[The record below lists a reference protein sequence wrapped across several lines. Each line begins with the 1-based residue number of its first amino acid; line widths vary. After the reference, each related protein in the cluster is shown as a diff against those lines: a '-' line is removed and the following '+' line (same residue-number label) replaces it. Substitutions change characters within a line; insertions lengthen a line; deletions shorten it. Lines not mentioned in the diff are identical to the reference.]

1 MMLKWI
7 LTTASHYN
15 GLEIKDPNA
24 LYFVEDTHEIY
35 RGSTEFTSSLYFVE
49 ELPEFAAKGK
59 IYVNSSTLE
68 GSVWTGEEWKVVLPQ
83 IHNVLEDDTDCEGL
97 VTGNA
102 IKNYIQAKIAELS
115 TDGGI
120 ELNTDSIVTTKEI
133 KVLGQTLGS
142 YKDGD
147 VIPMGTNLTSI
158 LAKQFAKQIA
168 PTYSAPTYSISPGS
182 SAREA
187 GDIISFNVTGSFN
200 KRDGGDMTSY
210 TLARYYNGET
220 TNVVDGASSIETYR
234 EESITVEDGANLRYT
249 GTVNYAAGPIKND
262 NLDMP
267 YPTGSIQAGSL
278 SASFTYTG
286 QRKTFY
292 GRDGQTEKAADSAA
306 VRALPQNV
314 LNASNGTKLTIS
326 ILAGDKRVTFAY
338 PATLRDVTSVISS
351 ALNLDVKGTFVK
363 ETVQVEGLNGYKAI
377 DYKVYTYIPAI
388 PFAST
393 DTYTVTI

>member
-15 GLEIKDPNA
+15 GLELKDPNA
-24 LYFVEDTHEIY
+24 LYFIEDTHEIY
-35 RGSTEFTSSLYFVE
+35 RGSTEFTSSLYFVD

-59 IYVNSSTLE
+59 IYVKSSNLE
-68 GSVWTGEEWKVVLPQ
+68 GSVWTGEEWRVVLPE
-83 IHNVLEDDTDCEGL
+83 IHNTLDDDTDCTGL

-102 IKNYIQAKIAELS
+102 IKNYVKSKIAELS
-115 TDGGI
+115 AGGSI
-120 ELNTDSIVTTKEI
+120 ELNTDSITTTKEI

-147 VIPMGTNLTSI
+147 IIPAGETLTSI
-158 LAKQFAKQIA
+158 LAKQFAKQIP

-200 KRDGGDMTSY
+200 KKDAGDMTSY
-210 TLARYYNGET
+210 TLSRYYNGEI
-220 TNVVDGASSIETYR
+220 TNVVNGAGTIETYR

-249 GTVNYAAGPIKND
+249 GTVKYADGPIKND

-267 YPTGSIQAGSL
+267 YPTGSIKAGQLTS
-278 SASFTYTG
+278 SFTYTG

-292 GRDGQTEKAADSAA
+292 GRDAQTEKAADSAA

-314 LNASNGTKLTIS
+314 LNAGNGTKLTIS

-351 ALNLDVKGTFVK
+351 ALNLDVKGTFVQ
-363 ETVQVEGLNGYKAI
+363 EVVQVEGLNGYKPI

-388 PFAST
+388 PFASN

>member
-49 ELPEFAAKGK
+49 ELPQFAAKGK
-59 IYVNSSTLE
+59 IYVKSSTLE

-102 IKNYIQAKIAELS
+102 IKNYVQAKIAELS
-115 TDGGI
+115 AEGGI

-133 KVLGQTLGS
+133 KVLGQTIGS

-147 VIPMGTNLTSI
+147 TIPAGETLTSI
-158 LAKQFAKQIA
+158 LAKQFAKQIPPTYQK
-168 PTYSAPTYSISPGS
+168 PTYSMSP
-182 SAREA
+182 ANAAKEA
-187 GDIISFNVTGSFN
+187 GDIISFNVTGTFT
-200 KRDGGDMTSY
+200 KKDAGDLTSY
-210 TLARYYNGET
+210 TLSRYYNGET
-220 TNVVDGASSIETYR
+220 TNVVDGASSIENYR
-234 EESITVEDGANLRYT
+234 EESITVEDGANLKYT
-249 GTVNYAAGPIKND
+249 GTVKYAAGPIKND

-292 GRDGQTEKAADSAA
+292 GRDAQTEKAADSAA
-306 VRALPQNV
+306 VRALPQSV
-314 LNASNGTKLTIS
+314 LNAVNGTKLTIS

-363 ETVQVEGLNGYKAI
+363 EVVKVEGLNGYKAI

>member
-15 GLEIKDPNA
+15 GLELKDPNA
-24 LYFVEDTHEIY
+24 LYFIEDTHEIY
-35 RGSTEFTSSLYFVE
+35 RGSTEFTSSLYFVD

-59 IYVNSSTLE
+59 IYVKSSNLE

-83 IHNVLEDDTDCEGL
+83 IHNVLEDDIECEGL

-102 IKNYIQAKIAELS
+102 IKNYVASKIAEM
-115 TDGGI
+115 GGSI
-120 ELNTDSIVTTKEI
+120 ELNTDSIVTTKQI

-147 VIPMGTNLTSI
+147 IIPAGETLTSI
-158 LAKQFAKQIA
+158 LSKQFAKQIP
-168 PTYSAPTYSISPGS
+168 PTYQKPTYSISPGS
-182 SAREA
+182 GAKEA
-187 GDIISFNVTGSFN
+187 GDIISFNVTGSFT
-200 KRDGGDMTSY
+200 KKDGGDLTSY
-210 TLARYYNGET
+210 TLSKYYNGET
-220 TNVVDGASSIETYR
+220 TNVVDGASSIENYR

-249 GTVNYAAGPIKND
+249 GTVNYADGPIKND

-267 YPTGSIQAGSL
+267 YPNGSIKAGQL

-292 GRDGQTEKAADSAA
+292 GRDNQTEAANDSAA

-314 LNASNGTKLTIS
+314 LNAGNGTKLTIS

-363 ETVQVEGLNGYKAI
+363 ESVQVEGLNGYKPI
-377 DYKVYTYIPAI
+377 EYKVYTYIPAI
-388 PFAST
+388 PFASG

>member
-15 GLEIKDPNA
+15 GLELKDPNA
-24 LYFVEDTHEIY
+24 LYFIEDTHEIY

-59 IYVNSSTLE
+59 IYVKSSTLE

-83 IHNVLEDDTDCEGL
+83 IHNVLDDDTDCEGL

-102 IKNYIQAKIAELS
+102 IKNYVQAKIADL
-115 TDGGI
+115 TAGGDI

-182 SAREA
+182 AAKEA
-187 GDIISFNVTGSFN
+187 GDIISFNVSGTFT
-200 KRDGGDMTSY
+200 KKDAGDLTSY
-210 TLARYYNGET
+210 TLAKYYNGST
-220 TNVVDGASSIETYR
+220 TNVVEGASSIQTYR
-234 EESITVEDGANLRYT
+234 EENITVEDGANLKYT
-249 GTVNYAAGPIKND
+249 GTVKYGDGPIKND

-267 YPTGSIQAGSL
+267 YPTGSIKAGQL
-278 SASFTYTG
+278 TASFTYTG

-292 GRDGQTEKAADSAA
+292 GRDAKTEKAADSAA
-306 VRALPQNV
+306 VRALPQSV
-314 LNASNGTKLTIS
+314 LNAVNGTKLTIS

-388 PFAST
+388 PFASS